1 MPSPDNAKVVIRSL
15 RNFGAPLYELTID
28 DLQKDDTIFQIN
40 IAPRRIDVITGVSGL
55 QFDETYANSLEI
67 EIEGL
72 KRTIR

>member
-1 MPSPDNAKVVIRSL
+1 M
-15 RNFGAPLYELTID
+15 YELTID